1 VSAILVFLAVAST
14 GAPHGC
20 LDPDDS
26 TPSGIRALDGGETC
40 LKPRKGLPKEP
51 VVPITPARQAQIKA
65 RFDTVLLDG
74 VSARWKWQP
83 QRSRLLYCGWVNA
96 KNRMGAY
103 SGWSPY
109 YVMFEKSGR
118 ITSAKIVG
126 SGDSPIVLETLCNS
140 VGYNISSPQ

>member
-1 VSAILVFLAVAST
+1 
-14 GAPHGC
+14 
-20 LDPDDS
+20 
-26 TPSGIRALDGGETC
+26 
-40 LKPRKGLPKEP
+40 

-65 RFDTVLLDG
+65 RFDNVLLDG